1 MSIWVGLLVGIVFG
15 VRSMPRKRRQGLEAR
30 EKGLYAVRKVVIVLI
45 GMVILAVLVVGLRGA
60 GVSAKDIS
68 YLNVM

>member
-1 MSIWVGLLVGIVFG
+1 MSMWVGLLVGIVFG

-45 GMVILAVLVVGLRGA
+45 GIVILAVLVGWFEGERVFLLRML
-60 GVSAKDIS
+60 VI
-68 YLNVM
+68 